1 MKARPARPVPRPKPK
16 PARAAQ
22 RTKEP
27 ARDAPPRAQRQPG
40 RSAPPAALP
49 RGEACIVLRAGKQKS
64 LLRRHPWVYASAVAH
79 VEGAPASGATV
90 PVVADDGRFLA
101 WAAYSPASTIRARAW
116 TFEEGARVD
125 SALLAA
131 RVRAAVQRRA
141 GLAAAG
147 SALRLV
153 FGEADGLPGLIVDRY
168 GTQLVT
174 QFQSAGVDA
183 HRDVLIAALLDA
195 TGCRDVYDR
204 SDGATR
210 TREGLPAI
218 AGVLAGAEPSDHIE
232 VSEHGLRFLV
242 DVRRGHKTGYYVD
255 QRDNRRLVRTL
266 VEQRV
271 ATGAAPRG
279 LNCFC
284 YTGGFSIAMLAGGA
298 AAVHSI
304 DSSADALA
312 TAARHVALNGL
323 DAQRATWEEAD
334 VFTALRALKAA
345 GAQFDVIVLDP
356 PKFASSH
363 HHVDRAARAY
373 KDINLNALRLLA
385 PGGSLLTFS
394 CSGAIDTDLFQK
406 IVAGA
411 VIDAGVDAW
420 MVARLSAG
428 EDHPLLMTVPESEYL
443 KGLHL
448 VRAA

>member
-1 MKARPARPVPRPKPK
+1 MKARPARSVRT
-16 PARAAQ
+16 AR
-22 RTKEP
+22 
-27 ARDAPPRAQRQPG
+27 
-40 RSAPPAALP
+40 
-49 RGEACIVLRAGKQKS
+49 IVLRAGKERS
-64 LLRRHPWVYASAVAH
+64 LLRRHPWVYASAVAR
-79 VEGAPASGATV
+79 VDGAPDSGATV

-116 TFEEGARVD
+116 TFDEAAHVD
-125 SALLAA
+125 DALLTA
-131 RVRAAVQRRA
+131 RVRAAVRRRDSLVA
-141 GLAAAG
+141 SS

-168 GTQLVT
+168 GGQLVT
-174 QFQSAGVDA
+174 QFQAAGVDA
-183 HRDVLIAALLDA
+183 HRGVLIAALREA
-195 TGCRDVYDR
+195 TGCSDVYDR

-218 AGVLAGAEPSDHIE
+218 AGVLAGAEPADAIE
-232 VSEHGLRFLV
+232 VVEHGLRFLV

-255 QRDNRRLVRTL
+255 QRDSRRLVRAL

-271 ATGAAPRG
+271 ATGVTVRG

-312 TAARHVALNGL
+312 MAGRHVALNGL
-323 DAQRATWEEAD
+323 DASRAVWEEAD
-334 VFTALRALKAA
+334 VFAALRALKAA

-363 HHVDRAARAY
+363 HHVERAARAY

-385 PGGSLLTFS
+385 PGGSLLTYS

-420 MVARLSAG
+420 MVARLAAG
-428 EDHPLLMTVPESEYL
+428 ADHPLLMTVPESEYL